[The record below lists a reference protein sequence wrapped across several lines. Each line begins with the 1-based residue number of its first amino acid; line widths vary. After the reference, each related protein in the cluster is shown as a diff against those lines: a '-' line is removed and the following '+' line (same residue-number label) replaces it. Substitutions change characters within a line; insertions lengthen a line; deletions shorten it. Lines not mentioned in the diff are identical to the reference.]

1 MLVLKHHLQPS
12 YVLDEM
18 EFYEI
23 KALLKYEHYSHR
35 DEWEQARLIAY
46 MVAQVNSKK
55 KLTFQDI
62 TKFYWENEQEEHDTS
77 ISRKDIER
85 LKKQAEAYINGQKQE
100 KCQQ

>member
-1 MLVLKHHLQPS
+1 MVLKHHLSPS

-23 KALLKYEHYSHR
+23 RALLKYEHYSHR
-35 DEWEQARLIAY
+35 DDWEQARMVAY
-46 MVAQVNSKK
+46 MIAQVNSKR

-62 TKFYWENEQEEHDTS
+62 TKFYWEKEAEEHDTS
-77 ISRKDIER
+77 ISKEDVER
-85 LKKQAEAYINGQKQE
+85 LKKRAESVIKELKQE

>member
-1 MLVLKHHLQPS
+1 MLVLKHHIDPS

-23 KALLKYEHYSHR
+23 NALLKYEHYSHK
-35 DEWEQARLIAY
+35 DDWEQARLIAY

-62 TKFYWENEQEEHDTS
+62 TKFYWEDEQDEHDTS
-77 ISRKDIER
+77 INKRDIER
-85 LKKQAEAYINGQKQE
+85 LKQKAEAYITELNKTEWQK
-100 KCQQ
+100 

>member
-1 MLVLKHHLQPS
+1 MLVLKHHLDPS
-12 YVLDEM
+12 YVLDQM

-55 KLTFQDI
+55 KLKFQDI
-62 TKFYWENEQEEHDTS
+62 TKFYWEDQQEEHDTS
-77 ISRKDIER
+77 ITKEDIER
-85 LKKQAEAYINGQKQE
+85 LKKQAEAYIKAQKH
-100 KCQQ
+100 

>member
-1 MLVLKHHLQPS
+1 MKHHLDPS

-23 KALLKYEHYSHR
+23 RPLLKYEHYSHR
-35 DEWEQARLIAY
+35 DDWEQARLIAY

-62 TKFYWENEQEEHDTS
+62 TKFYWENNEEHDTS
-77 ISRKDIER
+77 ISKEDVER
-85 LKKQAEAYINGQKQE
+85 LRKKAEAYIKSQTK
-100 KCQQ
+100 

>member
-1 MLVLKHHLQPS
+1 MLVLKHHLSPS

-23 KALLKYEHYSHR
+23 RALLKYEHYSHR

-62 TKFYWENEQEEHDTS
+62 TKFYWEDQQEEQDTS
-77 ISRKDIER
+77 ITKEDIER
-85 LKKQAEAYINGQKQE
+85 LKQRAQAYISGQKQ
-100 KCQQ
+100 